1 MRTANPARAGRSRQA
16 GPGLALL
23 VLLSVL
29 GRAPLAG
36 QADTLVEQG
45 GMDTTDHSA
54 AMAVH
59 EAMSDLSVHDLHMR
73 FTPARPGSAA
83 DSARAAALV
92 VQMRNA
98 LGRYRDVRSA
108 EADGF
113 RQFLPQVPQA
123 IAHFTNWRYA
133 VHAMFE
139 FDPERPTSL
148 LYRRRSDGSFELVG
162 AMYTAPARTS
172 EDALDAR
179 IPLGVARWHEHVN
192 WCLPPRG
199 ARERWREVR
208 DGAPV
213 FGPRS
218 PIATREAC
226 DAVGGRFRERIFGWM
241 VHVNAFASD
250 DPKVIWSVEH
260 GAGGLGEA
268 GR

>member
-1 MRTANPARAGRSRQA
+1 MS
-16 GPGLALL
+16 
-23 VLLSVL
+23 
-29 GRAPLAG
+29 
-36 QADTLVEQG
+36 
-45 GMDTTDHSA
+45 GMSGMSA
-54 AMAVH
+54 H
-59 EAMSDLSVHDLHMR
+59 ELHMR
-73 FTPARPGSAA
+73 LTTPRPGSVV

-98 LGRYRDVRSA
+98 LGKYKDVRTA
-108 EADGF
+108 QADGY
-113 RQFLPQVPQA
+113 RQFLPEVPQT
-123 IAHFTNWRYA
+123 IMHFTSWRRA
-133 VHAMFE
+133 LHAMFE
-139 FDPERPTSL
+139 FDPARPTSL
-148 LYRRRSDGSFELVG
+148 LYRRAPDGSFELVG

-172 EDALDAR
+172 ADELDAR
-179 IPLGVARWHEHVN
+179 IPLSVARWHEHVN

-250 DPKVIWSVEH
+250 DPKVIWSTDH
-260 GAGGLGEA
+260 GAGREGGA